1 MLPCPKPELCCPN
14 LQPESTPRLR
24 RACHQS
30 IKVCLRN
37 KLDQTWTSFLK
48 TWVCFLIPKG
58 NHGTVTMEKISNLL
72 DQGMEVTWVLRSD
85 LTPLL
90 WYSCSKM
97 HNLNQQSQTEGHVF
111 KSTGLVYLKNIDV
124 PNDIKKLR
132 KCSRL
137 KKLKRL
143 TVTTKCHVGSWTWIK
158 AYMGNKQTNKQTLP

>member
-1 MLPCPKPELCCPN
+1 MASIHAPNSLSSWGETEGCSVLHCPKPELCCPN

-24 RACHQS
+24 RACHQP

-90 WYSCSKM
+90 WYPCSKM
-97 HNLNQQSQTEGHVF
+97 HNLNQTKPDWGACLQINWPRIF
-111 KSTGLVYLKNIDV
+111 KKYRCPKWHKKAEEMLQ
-124 PNDIKKLR
+124 IKEAKETDR
-132 KCSRL
+132 D
-137 KKLKRL
+137 
-143 TVTTKCHVGSWTWIK
+143 
-158 AYMGNKQTNKQTLP
+158 N